1 MSIANE
7 YKTLNML
14 IERKKKEITAYTERK
29 KKELD
34 PFTTRQKELAKQLYE
49 YMKKNDLEYYQ
60 GVSIESVAPKQKQV
74 KEKISREDQMIKL
87 RQMGIRNPDEALK
100 EMGL

>member
-1 MSIANE
+1 MSITNE

-14 IERKKKEITAYTERK
+14 IERKKKEIATYTDRK
-29 KKELD
+29 KKELE
-34 PFTTRQKELAKQLYE
+34 PFTHRQKELARQLYE
-49 YMKKNDLEYYQ
+49 YMTQNDLEYYQ

-74 KEKISREDQMIKL
+74 KDKISRDDQMIKL